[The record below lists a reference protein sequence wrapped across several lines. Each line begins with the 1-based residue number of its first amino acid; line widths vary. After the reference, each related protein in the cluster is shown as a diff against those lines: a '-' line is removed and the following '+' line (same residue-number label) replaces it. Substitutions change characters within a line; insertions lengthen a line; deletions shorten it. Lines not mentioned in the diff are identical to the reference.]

1 MKNPEQNTR
10 FLAKTLFGFE
20 SVLARE
26 LLSLGAKNVSELNRM
41 VAFEGDLGFLYK
53 ANLSLGCALRILMPI
68 ATFRV
73 LNQSQLYDAILS
85 IPWTQYFAVDKT
97 FAIDTVLFSDH
108 FSNSMFVSQKA
119 KDAIV
124 DHFRTATR
132 KRPDV
137 NTAEPQVRINLHL
150 SGDNMTVS
158 LDSSGTS
165 LHLRGYKTVTNIAP
179 INEVLAAG
187 ILHLSGWTGQRNF
200 FDPMCGSGTLAIE
213 AAMIAC
219 RIPHAIHRK
228 EFSFM
233 HWDSFDQSLYETVRQ
248 SALNKVREFHF
259 SIYAQDKAPSAVR
272 KTEENFE
279 NAGLSEYAKV
289 SRADFFKTLSPTES
303 PLHIVFNPPYGERL
317 AIDEIAFYNEIGN
330 TLKHQYA
337 GSEAWIISSNLEAL
351 KHVGLKPT
359 KKIKLYN
366 GKLEARL
373 QGYSLYDGS
382 AKQRAATTSS
392 ESE

>member
-10 FLAKTLFGFE
+10 FLAKTFFGFE
-20 SVLARE
+20 SILARE
-26 LLSLGAKNVSELNRM
+26 LLSLGAKNVNELNRM
-41 VAFEGDLGFLYK
+41 VAFEGDQGFLYK

-73 LNQSQLYDAILS
+73 LNQSQLYDAMMS
-85 IPWTQYFAVDKT
+85 IPWSQYFEVNKT

-119 KDAIV
+119 KDAVV
-124 DHFRTATR
+124 DHFRAATR

-137 NTAEPQVRINLHL
+137 NTSEPDVRINLHL

-158 LDSSGTS
+158 LDSSGSS

-187 ILHLSGWTGQRNF
+187 ILHLSEWTGQRNF

-233 HWDSFDQSLYETVRQ
+233 HWASFDQALYETVRQ

-259 SIYAQDKAPSAVR
+259 SIYAQDKSPSAVR
-272 KTEENFE
+272 KTEENLE
-279 NAGLSEYAKV
+279 NAGLSQFAKI
-289 SRADFFKTLSPTES
+289 SRADFFKTLPPTNS
-303 PLHIVFNPPYGERL
+303 PLHMVFNPPYGERL
-317 AIDEIAFYNEIGN
+317 AIDEIPFYNEIGN
-330 TLKHQYA
+330 TLKHHYS
-337 GSEAWIISSNLEAL
+337 GSEAWIISSNFEAL
-351 KHVGLKPT
+351 KHIGLKHT

-373 QGYSLYDGS
+373 QRYSLYEGS
-382 AKQRAATTSS
+382 VKQRSATTSS